1 MSGRKGLF
9 YTIDAFVAFGILS
22 IGVVL
27 FLSGFSFEGAS
38 SDPQI
43 RVDYVRDFFSSTL
56 LGNVNSDY
64 VIELRGNGSVVSDV
78 SIFQQL
84 VIFHHLDGRNN
95 LPSSEVFFENVVEDN
110 VFDFNDGYNYAILV
124 DSEEV
129 FSTVDEGFESSD
141 FVFVS
146 RGVVVGKTFNPVGIA
161 GPSLVEVFLWL

>member
-110 VFDFNDGYNYAILV
+110 VFDFNLSHFCHKLLAYFDILLIKSNFFMAILSK
-124 DSEEV
+124 DSAL
-129 FSTVDEGFESSD
+129 FNSSKAEKYLLALS
-141 FVFVS
+141 V
-146 RGVVVGKTFNPVGIA
+146 
-161 GPSLVEVFLWL
+161 